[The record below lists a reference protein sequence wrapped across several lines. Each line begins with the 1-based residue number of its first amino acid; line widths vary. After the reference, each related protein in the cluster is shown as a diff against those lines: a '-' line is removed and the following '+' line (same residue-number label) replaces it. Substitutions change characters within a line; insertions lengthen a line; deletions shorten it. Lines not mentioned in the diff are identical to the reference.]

1 MSLLLSALCLTLIQ
15 DPMPTQDPPIP
26 ADTIPADTVIQT
38 TASGLKYSVLNAG
51 EAGGSRPSL
60 GSSVKVHYTGWLTDG
75 KVFDSSRKGGMP
87 AEFRLGQ
94 VIEGWNEGVALMTK
108 GARFKFTIPYELAYG
123 EAGSPPVIPPKAT
136 LIFDVELLEFT
147 PAPVLPTFQKLDDAK
162 AQKTESGL
170 RYQVVS
176 EGEGNPP
183 SEQEEWSM
191 SYAYWDTN
199 GTLIECDAL
208 SGQKIEASCAAM
220 RFEFLKKGP
229 LLMKPGSVCL
239 FEVPPAQLFGER
251 AMGKLAANSTTIW
264 RLELHQVFRPLPV
277 PAYTAVDPAQTTT
290 TASGLK
296 IQILKEGRPDGK
308 KAKMGEQVTCHY
320 AGWLTD
326 GSLFD
331 SSLGRG
337 RPSSFRLGQVIPGW
351 NEGLQL
357 VSEGAKVR
365 LHIPWNL
372 AYGEFGK
379 PPKIP
384 AKADLVFEIELISV
398 DG

>member
-1 MSLLLSALCLTLIQ
+1 VLLHLALLSFPLLQ
-15 DPMPTQDPPIP
+15 DPAPTQDPPIP
-26 ADTIPADTVIQT
+26 ADTEIQT
-38 TASGLKYSVLNAG
+38 TASGLKYSILTAG
-51 EAGGSRPSL
+51 EVGGARPGL

-75 KVFDSSRKGGMP
+75 KVFDSSRSGGSP
-87 AEFRLGQ
+87 LEFRLGQ
-94 VIEGWNEGVALMTK
+94 VIEGWNEGLCLMTK
-108 GARFKFTIPYELAYG
+108 GARFKFTIPHELAYG

-136 LIFDVELLEFT
+136 LIFDVELLDFSA
-147 PAPVLPTFQKLDDAK
+147 APVLPQFQKIEEEK
-162 AQKTESGL
+162 AQKTDSGL
-170 RYQVVS
+170 RYQVLA

-183 SEQEEWSM
+183 TEVEEWSIGF
-191 SYAYWDTN
+191 AYWDAS
-199 GTLIECDAL
+199 GKLIECDAL
-208 SGQKIEASCAAM
+208 AGQKLEASCKTM
-220 RFEFLKKGP
+220 RYDFLKQAP

-239 FEVPPAQLFGER
+239 FEVPPALLFGER
-251 AMGKLAANSTTIW
+251 AMGKLPPNTTTIW
-264 RLELHQVFRPLPV
+264 RLELQQIYRPLPV
-277 PAYTAVDPAQTTT
+277 PAYTPIDPAQTTT

-296 IQILKEGRPDGK
+296 IQILKEGRPDGR

-326 GSLFD
+326 GTLFE

-337 RPSSFRLGQVIPGW
+337 RPSSFRLGQVIGGW

-372 AYGEFGK
+372 AYGESGR